1 MNNERPRGFRTGRGR
16 NGMLGKTRHIHFVGI
31 GGVGMSGIAE
41 ILLNL
46 GFAVSGS
53 DLEKSA
59 ATERLAARG
68 ARIRIGH
75 AAKNASGC
83 DVVVVSSAI
92 NAGNPEVVAARE
104 KGIPVIP
111 RASMLGELMRFR
123 TGIAVAGAHGKT
135 TTTSLVGA
143 VLQEA
148 GCDPTIVVGGR
159 VKSLKTNVRL
169 GQGELLVAEAD
180 ESDGSFVHLT
190 PVFGIITN
198 IDAEHLDFYGSLDAI
213 NDAFVEFSRCIP
225 FYGAIICCIDD
236 PMVRAIL
243 PRIERRIVTYG
254 FDAGADV
261 RGELLES
268 GAAGSRFAYT
278 VKGKRRG
285 RLHLR
290 VPGFHNA
297 LNALSVC
304 ALAEEID
311 IAPRHLRNAFA
322 RFEGVA
328 RRFEIKGERNGVLFV
343 DDYGHHPTE
352 IAATVKTA
360 RDAFKRRIVVV
371 FQPHRYSRTR
381 DLHEK
386 FGGAFRD
393 ADELF
398 VTEIYPAGERPI
410 KGITGELIYHA
421 VMREGKPRV
430 SYVPGWDDLKTT
442 VRESVRPGDV
452 VITLGAGNIYKL
464 GEELLGEK
472 ETVRKR

>member
-1 MNNERPRGFRTGRGR
+1 MKNDGSAPKRRRER
-16 NGMLGKTRHIHFVGI
+16 NQMLGKTRHIHFVGI

-46 GFAVSGS
+46 GFTVSGS
-53 DLEKSA
+53 DLEKGAS
-59 ATERLAARG
+59 TERLAARG
-68 ARIRIGH
+68 AKIRIGH
-75 AAKNASGC
+75 AAKHVSGC

-92 NAGNPEVVAARE
+92 DSGNPEVVAARR

-190 PVFGIITN
+190 PVFAIITN
-198 IDAEHLDFYGSLDAI
+198 IDAEHLDFYGSLDRI
-213 NDAFVEFSRCIP
+213 YDAFVRFARSVP

-236 PMVRAIL
+236 PRLRTIL

-261 RGELLES
+261 RGTLIES
-268 GAAGSRFAYT
+268 GPRGTLFSYT
-278 VKGKRRG
+278 VRGKRRG
-285 RLHLR
+285 RLHLG
-290 VPGFHNA
+290 VPGSHNV
-297 LNALSVC
+297 LNALGVC

-311 IAPRHLRNAFA
+311 IAPRHLRKAFA
-322 RFEGVA
+322 EFEGVA
-328 RRFEIKGERNGVLFV
+328 RRFEIKGERGGVLYV

-352 IAATVKTA
+352 VAATVRTA
-360 RDAFKRRIVVV
+360 REVFKRRIVVV

-386 FGGAFRD
+386 FGGAFGD

-398 VTEIYPAGERPI
+398 LTEIYPAGERPI

-421 VMREGKPRV
+421 VRRNGKPRV
-430 SYVPGWDDLKTT
+430 SYVPKWDDLKAT
-442 VRESVRPGDV
+442 VRDSLRPGDV
-452 VITLGAGNIYKL
+452 VVTLGAGNIYKL
-464 GEELLGEK
+464 GEELLAEK
-472 ETVRKR
+472 ETVRRR

>member
-1 MNNERPRGFRTGRGR
+1 
-16 NGMLGKTRHIHFVGI
+16 MLGKTRHIHFVGV

-41 ILLNL
+41 LLLNL
-46 GFAVSGS
+46 GFTVSGS
-53 DLEKSA
+53 DLEKSPT
-59 ATERLAARG
+59 TERLASRG
-68 ARIRIGH
+68 ANIRIGH
-75 AAKNASGC
+75 AAKNVSGC

-92 NAGNPEVVAARE
+92 AESNPEVAAARK

-148 GCDPTIVVGGR
+148 GCYPTIVVGGR
-159 VKSLKTNVRL
+159 VKSIKTNVRL

-190 PVFGIITN
+190 PVFAIITN
-198 IDAEHLDFYGSLDAI
+198 VDAEHLDFYGSLDRI
-213 NDAFVEFSRCIP
+213 YDAFVRFARSVP
-225 FYGAIICCIDD
+225 FYGAIICCVDD
-236 PMVRAIL
+236 PKVRTIL
-243 PRIERRIVTYG
+243 PRIDRRIVTYG
-254 FDAGADV
+254 FEAGADV

-268 GAAGSRFAYT
+268 GPAGSRFSYT
-278 VKGKRRG
+278 VRGKRRG
-285 RLHLR
+285 TLHLR

-311 IAPRHLRNAFA
+311 IAPRHLRKAFA
-322 RFEGVA
+322 SFEGVA
-328 RRFEIKGERNGVLFV
+328 RRFEIKGERGGVLYV

-352 IAATVKTA
+352 IAATVRTA

-393 ADELF
+393 ADEVF

-410 KGITGELIYHA
+410 KGVSGELIYHA

-430 SYVPGWDDLKTT
+430 SYVPAWNDLKAT

-452 VITLGAGNIYKL
+452 LITLGAGNIYRL
-464 GEELLGEK
+464 GEELLAEK
-472 ETVRKR
+472 EAVKKR